1 MSIKQKFTISFSLLV
16 ILSVSVFAFLAQQQ
30 FQRTLE
36 QQASNFAKIIAKQTA
51 DSVTELVLANDLL
64 GLNVVLGQL
73 THEPGFVSATIT
85 DVDRHILAS
94 TLPAGSAVP
103 TTGRIYSA
111 PITVQDS
118 VAGQVIFVFDDS
130 QMDEPRARLLY
141 LYASILAAALLVTGV
156 LAWRLCEQITTP
168 ILLLLDQAE
177 DFEVGDENATIT
189 VDRDD
194 EVGLLQQRVA
204 ELVHHQHRL
213 QEQLAVTGVP
223 DSEESDV
230 QVQRPERRMASLL
243 VIEMVNSTSA
253 VELLH
258 PATLSTLLQ
267 QYQFYLRQASRL
279 YRGVVTQ
286 ISGDRAMV
294 AFDVRQCQDE
304 HAFNAICCG
313 QLFLQL
319 MQRLAALQRSRNAQ
333 ELEFRLAVHSGDVFF
348 SPLWKS
354 PKQDKDSS
362 RRETMIGH
370 TVSLVQELLAHATTD
385 QILASEL
392 SFDLANGN
400 LRFPVPPGAGIQTD
414 KRTILTYNIPADCGA
429 HKELL
434 EKQCQ
439 HLLPEQNRVQDN
451 TTGSTS

>member
-1 MSIKQKFTISFSLLV
+1 MSIKQKFTVVFSLLV
-16 ILSVSVFAFLAQQQ
+16 IVSICGFALLAQQS

-36 QQASNFAKIIAKQTA
+36 SQANDFATILAKQTA

-73 THEPGFVSATIT
+73 KQEPGFVSATIT
-85 DVDRHILAS
+85 DVDKRVLAS
-94 TLPAGSAVP
+94 TLPPGSGVP
-103 TTGRIYSA
+103 TKGRLYTA

-130 QMDEPRARLLY
+130 QVEEQRTRVLY
-141 LYASILAAALLVTGV
+141 LAAATLAASLLMTG
-156 LAWRLCEQITTP
+156 LIAWWLCEGITAP
-168 ILLLLDQAE
+168 ILRLLDQAE
-177 DFEVGDENATIT
+177 NFEVGDEGAFIT

-194 EVGLLQQRVA
+194 EVGQLQQRWSD
-204 ELVHHQHRL
+204 LLQYQRQL
-213 QEQLAVTGVP
+213 QEKLAVTGVP
-223 DSEESDV
+223 DAEPSDE
-230 QVQRPERRMASLL
+230 QLQRPERRMATVLA
-243 VIEMVNSTSA
+243 IEVVNSASA

-286 ISGDRAMV
+286 ISGDRALV

-313 QLFLQL
+313 QLFLHL
-319 MQRLAALQRSRNAQ
+319 MQRLALLQKARNAQ
-333 ELEFRLAVHSGDVFF
+333 QLEFRLAVHSGDVFF

-354 PKQDKDSS
+354 AKQEKDTP

-370 TVSLVQELLAHATTD
+370 TVGLVQELLTHAATGH
-385 QILASEL
+385 ILVSEL
-392 SFDLANGN
+392 SYDLANGN
-400 LRFPVPPGAGIQTD
+400 MRLPVEPGEGVLTD
-414 KRTILTYNIPADCGA
+414 KRTILTYNVPAECGA

-434 EKQCQ
+434 EKQCL
-439 HLLPEQNRVQDN
+439 HLLPEQPRGQD
-451 TTGSTS
+451 GAALSV